1 MIEKSKLLLTSPTAA
16 QVKAARESTDL
27 STDEIASWFGFSD
40 GSAWRK
46 KEIQKQE
53 SNNKRLLKPMEY
65 EMLLLLSDT
74 HPNLKIIDK

>member
-1 MIEKSKLLLTSPTAA
+1 MIEKSKLLLISPSAA

-27 STDEIASWFGFSD
+27 STEEIALLFGLAD
-40 GSAWRK
+40 GSSWRK
-46 KEIQKQE
+46 KEIQKAG

-74 HPNLKIIDK
+74 HPNLKIIEK